1 MLAMANQMEINLGT
15 DWLYLFT
22 ANTGADYSKL
32 DTKNTAWIPLPQLSD
47 WSVTKTGQS
56 GTDWFRRHIE
66 LEPTEDCVRYFLRI
80 ERVPEQV
87 VIYLNGTRVDSLSA
101 SENRPLHTDVTDF
114 VALGEN
120 ILALKL
126 TYSSDKSGGAFGR
139 VTLIQT
145 PCEEPAEGTTK
156 VAE

>member
-66 LEPTEDCVRYFLRI
+66 LEPTHR
-80 ERVPEQV
+80 
-87 VIYLNGTRVDSLSA
+87 A
-101 SENRPLHTDVTDF
+101 
-114 VALGEN
+114 
-120 ILALKL
+120 
-126 TYSSDKSGGAFGR
+126 
-139 VTLIQT
+139 
-145 PCEEPAEGTTK
+145 
-156 VAE
+156 